1 MFFKKIEFQ
10 QSSFM
15 PIGTLAP
22 YLGLH
27 FGRCRVMLTSDIG
40 FLLGLGLHLLLFGA
54 VRNHLL
60 EHDAFGENI
69 VSVHNLGSNM
79 V

>member
-1 MFFKKIEFQ
+1 MSI
-10 QSSFM
+10 SSF
-15 PIGTLAP
+15 AA
-22 YLGLH
+22 YLCLH
-27 FGRCRVMLTSDIG
+27 LSRCRMMLPSNIG
-40 FLLGLGLHLLLFGA
+40 FLLGLGLHFLLFGA

-79 V
+79 VRDPSLRSG